1 MRRFPTVAVDLL
13 LPYAQT
19 VAKVP
24 NSTVDVAALR
34 KQIRDAGLRGTGSR
48 IAVLRLL
55 HEARA
60 PMTHNEVSEKLAASG
75 YDHATI
81 YRNLVDLS
89 RVGLL
94 ARSDLGDHAWRFELR
109 QGDGDHKS
117 KHPHF
122 VCIDCGDV
130 NCLPEKAVS
139 VRVAPGAPRAL
150 RRRGVV
156 IQLQGRCDT
165 CERLAAAG

>member
-1 MRRFPTVAVDLL
+1 MAK
-13 LPYAQT
+13 LPQA
-19 VAKVP
+19 
-24 NSTVDVAALR
+24 SVDVGALK

-48 IAVLRLL
+48 IAVLRIL
-55 HEARA
+55 HEARV
-60 PMTHNEVSEKLAASG
+60 PMTHNEVSERLTSSG

-94 ARSDLGDHAWRFELR
+94 VRTDLGDHSWRFEVR
-109 QGDGDHKS
+109 HGQTDHKAQ
-117 KHPHF
+117 HPHF
-122 VCIDCGDV
+122 VCIDCGNV
-130 NCLPEKAVS
+130 NCLPEQAVS
-139 VRVAPGAPRAL
+139 VRAAPGAPRAL

-156 IQLQGRCDT
+156 IQLQGRCDS